1 MLDPVLLRLRATD
14 AGFDRELPPAEG
26 WLVFAAAGNQATLW
40 LAAPAAPL
48 VAAAAPLPVV
58 EEVGPLP
65 GVTPWTGTLPHGAQ
79 GAWQCQDELA
89 LDALCR
95 RIALLGEVLPSQPL
109 HRYAALVARALPLE
123 VHGAPPPHPYPSA
136 LDDAPP
142 VGPTEYQAF
151 VRQRIGQQVFRQTLM
166 DYWGGRCPLS
176 GITHPALLRAS
187 HAKPWKDATD
197 AERMDVHNGFLLA
210 AHLDA
215 AFDAGLI
222 TVTSSGVVQCAD
234 ALGEAERQVLGLAG
248 KPRVVPVTAAHAPY
262 LAWHGERVFK
272 RENPDAT

>member
-1 MLDPVLLRLRATD
+1 VLDPILLRLRATD

-40 LAAPAAPL
+40 LAASGAHLL
-48 VAAAAPLPVV
+48 VAAAPHPVV
-58 EEVGPLP
+58 EEVGALP
-65 GVTPWTGTLPHGAQ
+65 GATQYTGALPSGAA
-79 GAWQCQDELA
+79 GAWQCHDELA

-109 HRYAALVARALPLE
+109 HRYAAQVARALYPQ
-123 VHGAPPPHPYPSA
+123 VHNIPAPHPYPSA
-136 LDDAPP
+136 LDDAPH
-142 VGPTEYQAF
+142 VGPTEYEAF
-151 VRQRIGQQVFRQTLM
+151 VRQRIGQQVFRESVM
-166 DYWGGRCPLS
+166 SYWGGRCPLS
-176 GITHPALLRAS
+176 GVTHPALLRAS

-222 TVTSSGVVQCAD
+222 TVTSSGMVQCAA
-234 ALGEAERQVLGLAG
+234 ALGEEERQMLGLAG
-248 KPRVVPVTAAHAPY
+248 EPRVVPVTVAHAPY